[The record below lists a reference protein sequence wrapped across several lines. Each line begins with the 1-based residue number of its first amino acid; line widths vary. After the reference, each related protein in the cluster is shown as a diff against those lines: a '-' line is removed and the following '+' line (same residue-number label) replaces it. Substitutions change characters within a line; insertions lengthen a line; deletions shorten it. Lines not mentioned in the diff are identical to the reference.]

1 MKIVNLVFCLSFL
14 LFLASCGGESG
25 FDGKYEA
32 AGGAQEFVF
41 KSDGYVAQSLMGK
54 KVADFKYEK
63 NSSEINIY
71 INEETSQSF
80 TLQENGTLVG
90 PGGIVLKPVN

>member
-1 MKIVNLVFCLSFL
+1 MKIVNLAFFLSFV
-14 LFLASCGGESG
+14 LFVASCGGESG

-41 KSDGYVAQSLMGK
+41 KSDGNVAQSLMGK

-63 NSSEINIY
+63 NGNEITIY
-71 INEETSQSF
+71 INEETSQLFS
-80 TLQENGTLVG
+80 LKEDGTIVG
-90 PGGIVLKPVN
+90 PGEIVLKPIN